1 MKQIFNNYDFIRHK
15 IACLGRFGKYSFRI
29 LLITGLFF
37 STFSVFS
44 QNQRI
49 SIEAKNYSV
58 IELFKTIQGKTNL
71 YFVYN
76 IKDFESVGRLE
87 VKANNETVSSLLNR
101 LFGNIV
107 SFEYDGNTVVVKT
120 KSRTAVPR
128 EGTKEITISGRVI
141 DQEEREPL
149 IGAIVRLK
157 GNNRYSTSTDND
169 GYYSLTVPSEPP
181 VTLIYSFLGKKPKE
195 IAFTGDESF
204 NITLANN
211 SVEIEDVVITG
222 YMTMDKGSYVGSIYS
237 VKVDEI
243 KIAGETSIDQM
254 LQGVVP
260 GMSVLMPSGQVGATP
275 KIRIRGTSTILGNQ
289 EPVWVVDGIIQLD
302 PFPIQDGNGS
312 LAGDLTELRLIASNS
327 ISWLNPND
335 IETITVLKDASAT
348 AIYGSKA
355 ANGVI
360 VITTKKGR
368 PGDISVSYSGN
379 YSMGQKPGYEQYDR
393 MNSQELMQFAHEIY
407 KERSR
412 YTLDVLPIGYAN
424 LMYRLQNKEI
434 DQATFASEYAKM
446 ESQNTDWFG
455 LLFRNTFNHN
465 HNVSISGGNEKI
477 TNRTSFSAQN
487 QIGEAKGNDMSSY
500 TASSNTT
507 IKFGDRLTVNLL
519 LNGSVRETSGFA
531 YGVSPFDYAYNTSRT
546 IPMYGDD
553 GKLFYHEKRGE
564 TSTVIA
570 SKNSYLYNIQN
581 EIDNTGNNNNTKTL
595 SSTIDARLK
604 ILKNLEYQGLFS
616 YNTSSSEAKSYATE
630 LSYYITQKRGYEYET
645 VLPNSREELASRLP
659 YGGLV
664 QIENAANKGYTFRN
678 SLVYN
683 DKIKE
688 LHRLTLQIGT
698 ELKSSTTL
706 GSTNTRYGYL
716 RYRGESYAP
725 VPLNPA
731 MITNTGAENLNEAM
745 RLNSGIV
752 NRESNYLSEYFSGVY
767 GFDERYILNV
777 NGRIDASNRFGQDKN
792 KRFQPTWS
800 TGVKWRVANEHF
812 MEKVTWLNSFDFSA
826 SYGYQGNAVERVS
839 PYLIA
844 TDGGLSNFVKQ
855 YILNIKSLPYPDLG
869 WEKTNTWN
877 LSLDFAM
884 WDGRFNATF
893 NLFEKNSD
901 ILASR
906 EVPVENGM
914 NNAIVMGSKM
924 INKGYDLIV
933 SLMPVRTKDFSWQF
947 SVNTGIARNKLKN
960 NDRVNT
966 QSDYLTGQA
975 IVNGE
980 AYTTFYS
987 FAYNGL
993 DGTNGRPLFKYMDI
1007 DPSDNDLNY
1016 LVKSG
1021 KLEPDFSGGFN
1032 TSLRYRQLSLSAQFA
1047 VSMGAQK
1054 RLPVFYNERGAPTPE
1069 QNAPRI
1075 LKDRWQKPGDELYTD
1090 IPSIPEGNIIFL
1102 NIPLPTLSSSSV
1114 SPYTMYNQSDLR
1126 VADADFIRCRQISL
1140 GYEFDRKRLNN
1151 IYAKRL
1157 YVSLSMT
1164 NPFLIT
1170 FDKSWEGYD
1179 PETGGWPARRMT
1191 SLTLTAS
1198 F

>member
-1 MKQIFNNYDFIRHK
+1 MKKIFK
-15 IACLGRFGKYSFRI
+15 I

-37 STFSVFS
+37 SVSTAFS
-44 QNQRI
+44 QEQKI
-49 SIEAKNYSV
+49 SLDIKNCSV
-58 IELFKTIQGKTNL
+58 IELFKAIQGKTNL

-76 IKDFESVGRLE
+76 IKNFESVGKFD

-107 SFEYDGNTVVVKT
+107 TFEYGENTVAVKPKVKAT
-120 KSRTAVPR
+120 DSGKTNNP
-128 EGTKEITISGRVI
+128 KEITIVGRVI
-141 DQEEREPL
+141 DAEERTPL
-149 IGAIVRLK
+149 TGAIVHMK
-157 GNNRYSTSTDND
+157 GNYKYSTATDND
-169 GYYSLTVPSEPP
+169 GYYSLTVPFQPP
-181 VTLIYSFLGKKPKE
+181 VSLIYSFLGKRPKE
-195 IAFTGDESF
+195 IAFTGDSII
-204 NITLANN
+204 NIVLVNN
-211 SVEIEDVVITG
+211 PIEIEDVVITG
-222 YMTMDKGSYVGSIYS
+222 YSTINKGSYVGAVYS

-289 EPVWVVDGIIQLD
+289 EPIWVVDGIIQLD

-379 YSMGQKPGYEQYDR
+379 YSVGQKPGYELYDR

-412 YTLDVLPIGYAN
+412 YTLDVLPIGYAS

-434 DQATFASEYAKM
+434 DQATFAKEYAKM
-446 ESQNTDWFG
+446 ESNNTDWFG
-455 LLFRNTFNHN
+455 LLFRNTFSQN
-465 HNVSISGGNEKI
+465 HNVSLSGGNEKI
-477 TNRTSFSAQN
+477 MNRTSFSAQN
-487 QIGEAKGNDMSSY
+487 QNGEAKGNDLTSY

-519 LNGSVRETSGFA
+519 LNGSIRETSGFA

-553 GKLFYHEKRGE
+553 GNLFFHEKRGE
-564 TSTVIA
+564 SSTVIL

-581 EIDNTGNNNNTKTL
+581 EIDNTGNNNSTKNL
-595 SSTIDARLK
+595 SSTIDVKLK
-604 ILKNLEYQGLFS
+604 ILKNLEYQSLFS
-616 YNTSSSEAKSYATE
+616 YNTSASEVKSYATE

-664 QIENAANKGYTFRN
+664 LIENATNKGYTFRN
-678 SLVYN
+678 SLVFN
-683 DKIKE
+683 DMFKKV
-688 LHRLTLQIGT
+688 HRFTLQVGT
-698 ELKSSTTL
+698 ELRSAITL

-725 VPLNPA
+725 VPLAPA
-731 MITNTGAENLNEAM
+731 LITANSAPSLHDEM
-745 RLNSGIV
+745 RLNSKIV

-767 GFDERYILNV
+767 GYDERYILNV
-777 NGRIDASNRFGQDKN
+777 NGRVDASNRFGQDEN
-792 KRFQPTWS
+792 KRFLPTWS
-800 TGVKWRVANEHF
+800 AGVKWRVANEYF
-812 MEKVTWLNSFDFSA
+812 MEKALWLNSFDLSA
-826 SYGYQGNAVERVS
+826 SYGYQGNAVETVS

-855 YILNIKSLPYPDLG
+855 YTLNIRSLPYPDLG
-869 WEKTNTWN
+869 WEKTNTYN
-877 LSLDFAM
+877 FSLDFSM
-884 WDGRFNATF
+884 WDSRFNATF
-893 NLFEKNSD
+893 NLFGKSSK

-906 EVPVENGM
+906 DIPVENGM
-914 NNAIVMGSKM
+914 NNAIVMGSKL

-933 SLMPVRTKDFSWQF
+933 SLIPVRTKDFTWQF
-947 SVNTGIARNKLKN
+947 SVNTGIARSKLEN
-960 NDRVNT
+960 NNRLNT
-966 QSDYLTGQA
+966 QSDYLNGQA

-980 AYTTFYS
+980 AYSTFYS
-987 FAYNGL
+987 FAYDGL

-1021 KLEPDFSGGFN
+1021 KLEPDFSGGLN
-1032 TSLRYRQLSLSAQFA
+1032 TSLRYKQLSLSAQFA
-1047 VSMGAQK
+1047 ISMGAQR
-1054 RLPVFYNERGAPTPE
+1054 RLPSFYNERGAPTPE

-1075 LKDRWQKPGDELYTD
+1075 LKERWQKPGDELYTD
-1090 IPSIPEGNIIFL
+1090 IPSIPEGNINFL
-1102 NIPLPTLSSSSV
+1102 NIALPLLSNSSV

-1126 VADADFIRCRQISL
+1126 VGDTDFIRCRQISL
-1140 GYEFDRKRLNN
+1140 GYEFDRKWLEH

-1157 YVSLSMT
+1157 HLSFSMT
-1164 NPFLIT
+1164 NPFLIA
-1170 FDKSWEGYD
+1170 FDKSWKGYD

-1191 SLTLTAS
+1191 SLSLSATFYTKN
-1198 F
+1198 